1 MTLPKIWPEKWGSL
15 GGYFEVLNIREL
27 IKFMQLKNIENNPYT
42 LEHKNIKL
50 GDEKASKFYVQ
61 IIVRLPSLTSSKH
74 R

>member
-1 MTLPKIWPEKWGSL
+1 
-15 GGYFEVLNIREL
+15 
-27 IKFMQLKNIENNPYT
+27 MQLKNIENNPYT